1 MNWQESINEKIFDA
15 ESIKPPLARWRLKGQ
30 KIVFTN
36 GCFDIMHLGHISYL
50 SQAASLGDKLIVGL
64 NTDRSVQAI
73 KGSQRPIQD
82 EKSRS
87 QIMASLAFV
96 SAVILFDNDTPLNLI
111 ELIRPEILV
120 KGGDYTVET
129 VVGADFV
136 IKNGGEVKLLEF
148 IPGYSTSALEK
159 KIRG

>member
-1 MNWQESINEKIFDA
+1 MNWQESINEKIFNA